1 MTVETG
7 KDAVLK
13 LKGGEAQQ
21 EIISIN
27 DKQRNHKH
35 F

>member
-1 MTVETG
+1 METG
-7 KDAVLK
+7 KVAVLK

-21 EIISIN
+21 EPISIN
-27 DKQRNHKH
+27 DKQRNHKP